1 MGSFFVFFFSL
12 LIFNLRIVAIGD
24 GWPMAHRKYLIIG
37 TGYGVLLEYWISL
50 WIGYPLWLLRVGGL
64 DNHFQPCLLSP
75 PLSLSTRIMGHQS
88 VYLLHFVMI
97 IGCLQGS
104 ADTRDMEDV

>member
-1 MGSFFVFFFSL
+1 
-12 LIFNLRIVAIGD
+12 
-24 GWPMAHRKYLIIG
+24 
-37 TGYGVLLEYWISL
+37 
-50 WIGYPLWLLRVGGL
+50 
-64 DNHFQPCLLSP
+64 
-75 PLSLSTRIMGHQS
+75 MGHQS

>member
-75 PLSLSTRIMGHQS
+75 SLSLYAYNGSS
-88 VYLLHFVMI
+88 
-97 IGCLQGS
+97 IGVFIAFRYDYWVL
-104 ADTRDMEDV
+104 TRDMEDV